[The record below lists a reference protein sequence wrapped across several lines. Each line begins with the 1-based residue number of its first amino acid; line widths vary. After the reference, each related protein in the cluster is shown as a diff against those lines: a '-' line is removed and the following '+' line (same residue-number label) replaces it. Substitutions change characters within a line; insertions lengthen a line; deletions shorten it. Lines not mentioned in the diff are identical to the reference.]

1 MTDNRTL
8 IIINFKA
15 ARANE
20 AWKDIEPKLKAIDVR
35 FDSHVTTWEGN
46 ATEATRKALREGYD
60 TIAVIGGDGTLSET
74 AEGFFEFGM
83 RNAEGGMN
91 IALPHAINSNAVL
104 AVMPSGTGDDFARGL
119 SGKREPR
126 THWVD
131 RLVAYYLRK
140 EEQSTFRIPHS
151 AIDLIHGVVDGGAK
165 QFISINMASIGFS
178 AEVVRRV
185 NEQTKLKQK
194 LSGEARFV
202 MSALTSLA
210 LWRERRVRVR
220 LDEDNVREFSTNLL
234 TIANNRF
241 AGGGMMFA
249 PDAKVDDGMFDVLL
263 THDITRL
270 ALMRELR
277 RIRDGRHLENPN
289 IEIHKAKKFVIETLD
304 TNDSL
309 LVEADGNLRGRTPAE
324 FRVIPKALKIVF

>member
-1 MTDNRTL
+1 MTNNRTL

-35 FDSHVTTWEGN
+35 FDSHVTTWAGN

-74 AEGFFEFGM
+74 AEGFFDC
-83 RNAEGGMN
+83 RLP
-91 IALPHAINSNAVL
+91 IANCRFSDFTPTPINPNAVL
-104 AVMPSGTGDDFARGL
+104 AILPSGTGDDFARGL
-119 SGKREPR
+119 SGLRETR

-131 RLVAYYLRK
+131 RLVAYYIAK
-140 EEQSTFRIPHS
+140 ENKSAIGNRQS
-151 AIDLIHGVVDGGAK
+151 AIDLIHGVVDDGAK

-185 NEQTKLKQK
+185 NEQTKFKQR

-220 LDEDNVREFSTNLL
+220 IDEEKAREFSTNLL
-234 TIANNRF
+234 TVANNRF

-249 PDAKVDDGMFDVLL
+249 PYAKVDDGMFDVML
-263 THDITRL
+263 THDLTRL
-270 ALMRELR
+270 SIVRELK
-277 RIRDGRHLENPN
+277 RIRNGRHLENPN
-289 IEIHKAKKFVIETLD
+289 IEIHKAKKFTVETD
-304 TNDSL
+304 DANDSL